1 MLTNDFNLFWILQL
15 SCTSFTSFT
24 WSSRN
29 INLEITLQI
38 RASLAL
44 YKGSGIVI
52 TVWFINQAYAN
63 TTSNTKVQWLCIWE
77 NRWKGT
83 HVAFIMKL
91 PLCKVTK
98 AFWVING
105 ARRRHWHNISVA
117 YKVTFEM
124 QKWIILVVDCKK
136 KQFII
141 HQINC
146 PKLKNA

>member
-1 MLTNDFNLFWILQL
+1 M
-15 SCTSFTSFT
+15 
-24 WSSRN
+24 
-29 INLEITLQI
+29 QI

-44 YKGSGIVI
+44 YKSSGIVI

-105 ARRRHWHNISVA
+105 ARRRHWHSISVA

-146 PKLKNA
+146 PKLEMPIEMCINCNRYICKVEMLSRSSIM